1 MLHTYSINMETFV
14 LVETFNDNFIILDRC
29 LASSIQK
36 AQSMFDGEGW
46 MIGEV
51 MSEAD
56 FMHELQ
62 LNAFE
67 SQSNEG

>member
-1 MLHTYSINMETFV
+1 MVETFV
-14 LVETFNDNFIILDRC
+14 LVETFNGKSVILDRC
-29 LASSIQK
+29 LASSVQE
-36 AQSMFDGEGW
+36 AQSIFDGEW
-46 MIGEV
+46 VIGDA

-56 FMHELQ
+56 FMNELQ